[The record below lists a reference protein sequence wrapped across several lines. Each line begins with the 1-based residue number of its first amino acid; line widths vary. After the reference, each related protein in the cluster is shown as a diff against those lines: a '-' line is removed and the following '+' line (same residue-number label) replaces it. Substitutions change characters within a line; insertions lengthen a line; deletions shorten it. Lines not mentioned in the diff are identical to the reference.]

1 MALFAPRFVGGSRA
15 RGFAWCHPP
24 AGFAV
29 PRGQPRA
36 PCPRGTP
43 KRWRL
48 CPLSPLPPPQERG
61 RAPQVAQEG
70 TVWARGSRPHGDRGY
85 PRCQSHVGIH
95 SATNPVP
102 GSLPWPIPSEYRGS
116 NRCHGGGSTCRQRG
130 STRRPIPARI
140 HSLANPAR
148 GPLHP
153 SRSLGPIG
161 VPRGGREPW
170 DPPAPVAGA
179 GRSDPAPI
187 RGPHSGA
194 GGTLG
199 TGIPAP
205 TGGSTHGWQH
215 PRVVARPGERP
226 RDGRWGRS
234 QAGAGLAGRPVP
246 KRCLFRCWSTARP
259 YPWPAPCRAR
269 RPQEE
274 AEQGR
279 PRSGARRG
287 ALAVLPTPKSPF
299 ASQEC
304 PRARLLLLLPVRPL
318 QPLGRLLE
326 ALRSQEL
333 PLFGLNPAI
342 LVQWKP
348 ARVGGPA
355 TFPRVPFPAQPDK

>member
-1 MALFAPRFVGGSRA
+1 MPPSRWLCCASCALSPWHPKTVAPVSPQ
-15 RGFAWCHPP
+15 PP
-24 AGFAV
+24 ATPAGAGQSPPGGAGGDGLGTGIAAPWGLGV
-29 PRGQPRA
+29 PLLASPMRGSTQRPILCRD
-36 PCPRGTP
+36 PCPG
-43 KRWRL
+43 
-48 CPLSPLPPPQERG
+48 Q
-61 RAPQVAQEG
+61 
-70 TVWARGSRPHGDRGY
+70 SRVSIGD
-85 PRCQSHVGIH
+85 PNN
-95 SATNPVP
+95 AT
-102 GSLPWPIPSEYRGS
+102 
-116 NRCHGGGSTCRQRG
+116 GGSTCRQRG

-140 HSLANPAR
+140 HSLADPAR

-153 SRSLGPIG
+153 SQSPGPIG

-179 GRSDPAPI
+179 GRSDPAPS
-187 RGPHSGA
+187 RGPHARA

-269 RPQEE
+269 HPQEE

-287 ALAVLPTPKSPF
+287 ARAVLPTPKSPF

-342 LVQWKP
+342 LVQSKP
-348 ARVGGPA
+348 AGVGGPA